1 MVIAKRHT
9 QDIPKEATTCKA
21 ELIYNDEQS
30 VKKIVEC
37 KLEANIVR

>member
-1 MVIAKRHT
+1 MVIAKSYT
-9 QDIPKEATTCKA
+9 QEAATCKA